1 MDDFEIKGLV
11 LLVEDDEALLRGMQ
25 AWLRDNRYGYAVMA
39 AADAHQALEEIDRY
53 RPDLVV
59 SDLRLPGMDGFQL
72 LLACR
77 RRYPGVRFVFMSAFG
92 TPEVESRSL
101 RYGAV
106 SFLRKPFD
114 MVQLETLVAE
124 ALRQPPGEQRAG
136 YLRGV
141 SVPGFIQLLAM
152 ERKSVVLHLHNPLG
166 REGVLFLSQGELV
179 HAERG
184 ELSGVQAAMEL
195 LGWDEAELRMDDARS
210 APSRTIHQKLPVLI
224 MEAMRRKDERA
235 RRLDV

>member
-1 MDDFEIKGLV
+1 
-11 LLVEDDEALLRGMQ
+11 
-25 AWLRDNRYGYAVMA
+25 
-39 AADAHQALEEIDRY
+39 
-53 RPDLVV
+53 
-59 SDLRLPGMDGFQL
+59 
-72 LLACR
+72 
-77 RRYPGVRFVFMSAFG
+77 
-92 TPEVESRSL
+92 
-101 RYGAV
+101 
-106 SFLRKPFD
+106 

-124 ALRQPPGEQRAG
+124 ALRQSPGEQRAG

-166 REGVLFLSQGELV
+166 REGILFLSEGELV

-195 LGWDEAELRMDDARS
+195 LGWDETELRMDGARS

-235 RRLDV
+235 RK